1 MEKFIFIFL
10 VFWGLL
16 VIAKKYQLPY
26 KLGTLANKWNSKI
39 LYEISECEFC
49 FEHHLAAVTTIV
61 SFLFFT
67 PELKDLCTPIMVAA
81 LSNLIKSV

>member
-10 VFWGLL
+10 VFWGLR
-16 VIAKKYQLPY
+16 VIVHKYHIPH
-26 KLGTLANKWNSKI
+26 KLGSLANKWNSKL

-49 FEHHLAAVTTIV
+49 FEHHLAAATTIV

-67 PELKDLCTPIMVAA
+67 PELKDLCMPIMVAA